1 MVRFSLI
8 AVAAALMVLNPAGQ
22 PGSFVHKYHE
32 TVEEFRTEITHEE
45 QVLSRRVERAFTT
58 AGVNAPVVDPN
69 ISAACRRLCKV
80 LDCSQV
86 QGSATF
92 EPQTIQFTLR
102 RFGVTDSFFFP
113 VVAVV
118 RGGDDAGALLEGM
131 VVDSLA
137 SLGVNRYGLAMDEE
151 TGMLAAVFTK
161 RLAQLGPFPMA
172 AEPGTTHLL
181 WGGLEDGASNAVF
194 ILSTPDE
201 ALFQVVPK
209 SSRGIFWTEVY
220 FPEQSGQYLVEILV
234 QSDGP
239 QVAALFPVYVGVP
252 IPERPVFKLYPGVA
266 QDATVAEMERQAIYL
281 MNKERKKRSL
291 APLRADHKMARSA
304 RGYSLTMAEAG
315 RLSHALETTPLAQRG
330 DLQENISLS
339 TTLAGAHANL
349 MASPSHRLN
358 ILDDEANFCGVGIVE
373 SKLDNGATILY
384 MTQRFRRA
392 K

>member
-22 PGSFVHKYHE
+22 PGSQLHKYHE
-32 TVEEFRTEITHEE
+32 TLDEFRAEITPEE

-58 AGVNAPVVDPN
+58 AGADAPVVDPN
-69 ISAACRRLCKV
+69 ISAACRRLCRV

-86 QGSATF
+86 QSSAAF

-118 RGGDDAGALLEGM
+118 RGSADAGDLLEGM
-131 VVDSLA
+131 VGESLA
-137 SLGVNRYGLAMDEE
+137 QLGVNRYGLALDEE
-151 TGMLAAVFTK
+151 TGMLAAVFTR
-161 RLAQLGPFPMA
+161 RLAQLGPFPMSA
-172 AEPGTTHLL
+172 QPGTTHLL
-181 WGGLEDGASNAVF
+181 WGGLEEGSSNAVF
-194 ILSTPDE
+194 ILSTPNE
-201 ALFQVVPK
+201 ALFQVTPK

-220 FPEQSGQYLVEILV
+220 FPEEEGKYLMEVLV

-252 IPERPVFKLYPGVA
+252 IPERPTFKLYPGLA
-266 QDATVAEMERQAIYL
+266 EGATVVEMERQALYL
-281 MNKERKKRSL
+281 INKERKKRDL
-291 APLRADHKMARSA
+291 APLRADRIMSRAA
-304 RGYSLTMAEAG
+304 RGYSQSMAEAG
-315 RLSHALETTPLAQRG
+315 RLSHALKTHPSAHRG
-330 DLQENISLS
+330 EHRENISLS
-339 TTLAGAHANL
+339 TTLPGAHGSL
-349 MASPSHRLN
+349 MASPSHRRN

-373 SKLDNGATILY
+373 SELDNGTTILY

-392 K
+392 D